1 MPMLQKEMTPAR
13 WLFNPFVRIAG
24 WASLAAGLAGIVAAG
39 LLAAAAGIRFDGLLD
54 LHFVGNV
61 PTYLPIVEGLINW
74 MSIVAVS
81 ALIARLFG
89 GGGNVR
95 LLDVAGT
102 LALAR
107 APLVLAASIGTVPW
121 IRDAYDEA
129 LSAWTSVQLLSI
141 TLGMLVGV
149 LAILACFAWTIALMW
164 KAFSITGNMKGGRGA
179 AFYIAALAAGE
190 LISKILV
197 FRIS

>member
-1 MPMLQKEMTPAR
+1 MPMLQQEMTLAR
-13 WLFNPFVRIAG
+13 WLFNPFARIAG
-24 WASLAAGLAGIVAAG
+24 WVSLAAGLAGIVAAG
-39 LLAAAAGIRFDGLLD
+39 LVAAAAGIRFDGLLD

-74 MSIVAVS
+74 IAIVAVS
-81 ALIARLFG
+81 ALIARLFA

-107 APLVLAASIGTVPW
+107 APLVLAASIGTLPW
-121 IRDAYDEA
+121 IRDAYDEV

-141 TLGMLVGV
+141 TSGMLIGV
-149 LAILACFAWTIALMW
+149 LAILACFAWMIALMW
-164 KAFSITGNMKGGRGA
+164 KAFSITANVKGGRGA
-179 AFYIAALAAGE
+179 ALYIAALAAGE
-190 LISKILV
+190 LISKFLV

>member
-1 MPMLQKEMTPAR
+1 MSRQEITLAR
-13 WLFNPFVRIAG
+13 WLFNPFVRIGG

-39 LLAAAAGIRFDGLLD
+39 LVAAAAELRFDGLLD
-54 LHFVGNV
+54 MSPMGNV

-74 MSIVAVS
+74 IVIVAVS
-81 ALIARLFG
+81 ALIARFFG
-89 GGGNVR
+89 GGSKVR

-107 APLVLAASIGTVPW
+107 APLLLAASIGTLPW
-121 IRDAYDEA
+121 IRDAYEEA
-129 LSAWTSVQLLSI
+129 LTAGTSLQLLTI
-141 TLGMLVGV
+141 TSGLLVAW
-149 LAILACFAWTIALMW
+149 LAILACFAWSIVLMW
-164 KAFSITGNMKGGRGA
+164 KAFSTTGNMKGGRGA

-190 LISKILV
+190 LISKFLV

>member
-1 MPMLQKEMTPAR
+1 MPTLQQEMTLAR

-24 WASLAAGLAGIVAAG
+24 RASLAAGLAGIVAAG
-39 LLAAAAGIRFDGLLD
+39 VAAAAAGVRFDGLLD
-54 LHFVGNV
+54 MSPLGNA
-61 PTYLPIVEGLINW
+61 PSYLPIVEGLINW

-81 ALIARLFG
+81 VLIARFFG

-107 APLVLAASIGTVPW
+107 APLVLAASIGAVPW

-129 LSAWTSVQLLSI
+129 LTAGTGLQLLSI
-141 TLGMLVGV
+141 TSGV
-149 LAILACFAWTIALMW
+149 LVVFLAMLACFAWAIVLMW
-164 KAFSITGNMKGGRGA
+164 KAFSITLDMKGGRGA
-179 AFYIAALAAGE
+179 VLYFAALVAGE
-190 LISKILV
+190 MISKLLV
-197 FRIS
+197 YRIS

>member
-1 MPMLQKEMTPAR
+1 MQMAQQEMTLAR
-13 WLFNPFVRIAG
+13 WLFNPFVRIGG
-24 WASLAAGLAGIVAAG
+24 WTSLAAGLAGIVAAG
-39 LLAAAAGIRFDGLLD
+39 FVAAAAGFRFDGLLD
-54 LHFVGNV
+54 MSPMGSV
-61 PTYLPIVEGLINW
+61 PTYLPIAEGLINW
-74 MSIVAVS
+74 ISIVAVS

-89 GGGNVR
+89 GGSNVR

-107 APLVLAASIGTVPW
+107 APLVLAALICTVPW
-121 IRDAYDEA
+121 IRDSLDYDVILQSPNLISLVA
-129 LSAWTSVQLLSI
+129 
-141 TLGMLVGV
+141 GMLVGV
-149 LAILACFAWTIALMW
+149 LAILACFAWMIVLMW
-164 KAFSITGNMKGGRGA
+164 KAFSITANMKGGRGA